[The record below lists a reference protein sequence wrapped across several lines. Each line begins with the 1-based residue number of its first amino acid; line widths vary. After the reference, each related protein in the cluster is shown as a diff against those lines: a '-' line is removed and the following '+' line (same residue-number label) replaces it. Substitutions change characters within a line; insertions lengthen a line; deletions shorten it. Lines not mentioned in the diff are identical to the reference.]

1 MRRTGYKALIGLAM
15 LAGCVK
21 DKPDTQRTVVP
32 TEKSGVYVVCEGQ
45 FTAGNG
51 SLYLYKPVKD
61 SVYGDL
67 YSAANGQPLGDV
79 FQSMRMIDN
88 RLFLAVNNSDKVV
101 VVNAGDIQTAG
112 VIGIPSPR
120 YILPVGPDKAYVS
133 SLYHNKVYVIN
144 TASLQL
150 VDSIQ
155 VSSQNT
161 EGMLLYNGDAY
172 VCAWDT
178 ASRNIYK
185 INTTTNTV
193 AQTIQV
199 AGVAPHDILVDK
211 EQMLWVLSGNQPRGK
226 QAYWTR
232 IDPSTGAILKTYAF
246 PPTAEPIKPVL
257 NTTKD
262 TLYFIEVNYNGG
274 TADNGIYRMA
284 IHAADLPVVP
294 FITAQQYQ
302 YFWSVGVDPVTGY
315 IYAGDPKGFNQ
326 KGSVNVY
333 RPDGVKVSSFGV
345 GVGPGMFLF
354 VE

>member
-1 MRRTGYKALIGLAM
+1 MRSKGYKALIGLAL

-21 DKPDTQRTVVP
+21 DKPDTQKTVVP
-32 TEKSGVYVVCEGQ
+32 TDKSGVYVVCEGQ
-45 FTAGNG
+45 FTAGNAA
-51 SLYLYKPVKD
+51 LYLYRPTKD

-101 VVNAGDIQTAG
+101 AVNAGDIKAVG
-112 VIGIPSPR
+112 VISIPSPR
-120 YILPVGPDKAYVS
+120 YILPVGADRAYVS

-150 VDSIQ
+150 VDSIA
-155 VSSQNT
+155 VSSLNT
-161 EGMLLYNGDAY
+161 EGMTLCNGDAY

-178 ASRNIYK
+178 TSRNIYK
-185 INTTTNTV
+185 INTTTSTV

-226 QAYWTR
+226 HAYWTR
-232 IDPSTGAILKTYAF
+232 IDPSTGATLKTYAF
-246 PPTAEPIKPVL
+246 PTTAEPIKPVL
-257 NTTKD
+257 NNTKD

-274 TADNGIYRMA
+274 TADNGIYRMD
-284 IHAADLPVVP
+284 IHAAALPSAP

-302 YFWSVGVDPVTGY
+302 YFWSVGVDPITGY

-326 KGSVNVY
+326 KGSVSIY
-333 RPDGVKVSSFGV
+333 KPDGAKVSSFNV